1 MALNP
6 THLNFKQSILLLNNK
21 VRCYAPLSPLYAR
34 LFLAFFIFRQVVRLT
49 MLEALVEADAFFDD
63 LAFFDTLAF
72 WTASKATLQ
81 RA

>member
-6 THLNFKQSILLLNNK
+6 THLNFKQSILLFYNK
-21 VRCYAPLSPLYAR
+21 VRHYPLSPLYAR
-34 LFLAFFIFRQVVRLT
+34 LFLAFFVFRQVVKLR

-63 LAFFDTLAF
+63 SAFFDTLAF